1 MFFIPFFTCVYIMMD
16 ANIIIVGAGC
26 AGMQLINALLKLP
39 AEQTGDILLIE
50 SNRQIIHK
58 SWCFWT
64 HKPSEY
70 DFLISKHWSELK
82 FGSSKSNSSSDIT
95 PYRYNYINSELFFEY
110 HNQLISS
117 SPRVKVIH
125 EEVTMFKS
133 DSNFKQVHTQNNV
146 YQAQHV
152 YSSIIDYS
160 IIENNKILLWQHF
173 KGWFIKTEQPV
184 FKSNEA
190 TIMDFNIAQGQA
202 VHFMYVLP
210 FSETEAL
217 IEFTSFSSLDCYSD
231 QEYDAYLEKYIS
243 EKFNCSYELIREE
256 RGKIPMTEFE
266 FPACSKDGI
275 IHIGSAAGT
284 IKPSTGYAFNRI
296 SRHTDYLMKCFL
308 TNNIDIK
315 KLPGL
320 GRFHFYDTLLLQII
334 QNQPEKVSVIME
346 QLFLNNSFKQIL
358 SFLDESTLLLQELS
372 LFNTLPKRL
381 FLKQVFKYVQAQL

>member
-1 MFFIPFFTCVYIMMD
+1 MDAFCFLYPFFTCIYIMMD

-117 SPRVKVIH
+117 TPRVKVIH

-133 DSNFKQVHTQNNV
+133 DSNVKQVHTQNNV

-160 IIENNKILLWQHF
+160 IIENNKI
-173 KGWFIKTEQPV
+173 
-184 FKSNEA
+184 
-190 TIMDFNIAQGQA
+190 
-202 VHFMYVLP
+202 MY
-210 FSETEAL
+210 
-217 IEFTSFSSLDCYSD
+217 
-231 QEYDAYLEKYIS
+231 KYITYIYKLYLNS
-243 EKFNCSYELIREE
+243 KLLCNNEISNSWIEKLIIE
-256 RGKIPMTEFE
+256 
-266 FPACSKDGI
+266 
-275 IHIGSAAGT
+275 
-284 IKPSTGYAFNRI
+284 
-296 SRHTDYLMKCFL
+296 
-308 TNNIDIK
+308 NNYRDEIDI
-315 KLPGL
+315 LM
-320 GRFHFYDTLLLQII
+320 DC
-334 QNQPEKVSVIME
+334 V
-346 QLFLNNSFKQIL
+346 
-358 SFLDESTLLLQELS
+358 
-372 LFNTLPKRL
+372 FN
-381 FLKQVFKYVQAQL
+381 